1 LSLHVTVPVGALAV
15 PTLVS
20 NTDTPKVPATPIFPL
35 AGFGDTV
42 VPSERSDDVNAD
54 DPELVACFASPEY
67 VAVIAIGPAFAG
79 VYVIVH

>member
-1 LSLHVTVPVGALAV
+1 LSLHVTLPVGALAV
-15 PTLVS
+15 PAPLSRTV
-20 NTDTPKVPATPIFPL
+20 TPNVPATPIFPV

-42 VPSERSDDVNAD
+42 VPSERNGDVNVD

-67 VAVIAIGPAFAG
+67 VADILIGPAFAG